1 MNKKRI
7 AIDMDEVITDSI
19 GRFIELYQQEFKEN
33 LSDLRLPDRNLTN
46 TVPPERLATVKQYPH
61 QPDFFK
67 DLDPIPGSLEV
78 VEQLCQ
84 RYEVFITTAALEF
97 EHSFTP
103 KYNWLKK
110 HLPFITWKNIVF
122 CGDKSIIHADYLLDD
137 LERNLKTF
145 IGTGLLFTAPHN
157 AQVTGYTRL
166 NNWQE
171 VAAYFLD

>member
-7 AIDMDEVITDSI
+7 AIDMDEVITDAI
-19 GRFIELYQQEFKEN
+19 GRFIELYKKEFNED
-33 LSDLRLPDRNLTN
+33 LSTLRQPGRNLNN
-46 TVPPERLATVKQYPH
+46 TVPPHRLEIVKQYPH

-67 DLDPIPGSLEV
+67 DLEPITNSLEV
-78 VEQLCQ
+78 VEKLCQ
-84 RYEVFITTAALEF
+84 HHEVFITTAALEF

-122 CGDKSIIHADYLLDD
+122 CGDKSIICADYLLDD

-145 IGTGLLFTAPHN
+145 TGTGLLFTAPHN
-157 AQVTGYTRL
+157 ADVTGYTRL
-166 NNWQE
+166 NSWQE
-171 VAAYFLD
+171 VADYFLQ